1 MSASASGLN
10 VTRVRF
16 RPVPRLGRRSTSSE
30 RAKPKTSTGRSRTQ
44 STRCSRKSRSPSSA
58 SCRSSTSSRTGLA
71 PGESLEEASPAG
83 EQLRPGQ
90 LRAGGGQA
98 EEGREPGGHEDTVG
112 LVVEQS
118 GQRGGELVLDL
129 AAVVVLADAE
139 AGADDL
145 GQRPERGV
153 LAEGGASAAVPVD
166 VLGQPV
172 DVLLQLP
179 PQPRL
184 ADTGRTGDQHQARAS
199 LVLGRV
205 QHVLQEAEL
214 DGSPDEG
221 RLQAVRALGAADARD
236 DLAGLPQRLRL
247 GLALQL
253 DVAVQVELDGQPG
266 QPPRGGVD
274 QDRAGRRRRLHPR
287 GGVDGVAGDHRLA
300 LGAHGGRHRAG
311 HHAGPRREARGRDR
325 GSQVGNLGDELHGR
339 PDRTLGVA
347 LDGHGS
353 APDRHH
359 RVADELL
366 DRAAV
371 PGRPRCGRCRSTAT
385 GARGP
390 PRDRV
395 PRSAA

>member
-1 MSASASGLN
+1 M
-10 VTRVRF
+10 R
-16 RPVPRLGRRSTSSE
+16 GRRWSLVACSTSL
-30 RAKPKTSTGRSRTQ
+30 RRPNST
-44 STRCSRKSRSPSSA
+44 A
-58 SCRSSTSSRTGLA
+58 
-71 PGESLEEASPAG
+71 
-83 EQLRPGQ
+83 
-90 LRAGGGQA
+90 
-98 EEGREPGGHEDTVG
+98 
-112 LVVEQS
+112 
-118 GQRGGELVLDL
+118 
-129 AAVVVLADAE
+129 
-139 AGADDL
+139 
-145 GQRPERGV
+145 
-153 LAEGGASAAVPVD
+153 
-166 VLGQPV
+166 
-172 DVLLQLP
+172 
-179 PQPRL
+179 
-184 ADTGRTGDQHQARAS
+184 
-199 LVLGRV
+199 
-205 QHVLQEAEL
+205 
-214 DGSPDEG
+214 SPDEG

-274 QDRAGRRRRLHPR
+274 QDRAGRRRRLHPS

-339 PDRTLGVA
+339 PHRTLGVA

-371 PGRPRCGRCRSTAT
+371 PGHHGAGDVEVPRQELPDLLGIPSLAQRRESDQVHEQHRAQPALGLGAGRAPERRPRAPQQRPRPTSRTRCRTAGRERAAPRRRDRPRSMRFRT
-385 GARGP
+385 LRRSVARGWP
-390 PRDRV
+390 PRHNRGTTRGQVTQPGEPRHERPAWGIDRV
-395 PRSAA
+395 RGIFYISRNYICRRKVWT